1 MLHDFGVLSFSH
13 QRCTV
18 DELTDAERRLNFL
31 ASQARGKVR
40 GFVILNTCNRVEI
53 YVSAERVRSIL
64 EELRA
69 NIEAEGRILCGIDA
83 VRHLFRVSCG
93 LESMIVGED
102 QILGQVKK
110 SIFDSKKAGT
120 ADELLNFV
128 FERAIKVGKRARAE
142 TRINEGSVS
151 IGSAA
156 VELAE
161 RETHGL
167 KGKKILV
174 IGAGEMGS
182 LVAKALA
189 EKDLGGMFIANRT
202 FERAIELARAVGGTA
217 ARLEE
222 KEYYMQIC
230 DVAISTTSAPHYILT
245 YDAVKE
251 VMAKRKNRP
260 LIIIDIANPRDVEE
274 RVAEIEGVK
283 LFNLDCLQEISEE
296 NLRRRLSEV
305 GKVERIIDEEIEIF
319 IKLLRRKRVER
330 LISLLYTYGNAV
342 RNEEKREALAY
353 LRKGRDAEE
362 VLDAFSKAV
371 LSKTLHP
378 AVSVL
383 RRLAE
388 QSVEG
393 VEIEGVEG
401 VKSES
406 SEGSE
411 KQDNNTKDGE
421 RSAKKEAL
429 DEAVKFLTEEL
440 ERELE
445 RRIAQAGGGES
456 S

>member
-13 QRCTV
+13 HRCTV

-31 ASQARGKVR
+31 ASQARGKMR

-69 NIEAEGRILCGIDA
+69 NVEAEGRILCGIDA
-83 VRHLFRVSCG
+83 VHHLFRVSCG

-342 RNEEKREALAY
+342 RSEEKREALAY

-388 QSVEG
+388 QSVEV
-393 VEIEGVEG
+393 VE
-401 VKSES
+401 SES

-411 KQDNNTKDGE
+411 KQDNDKKDGE

-445 RRIAQAGGGES
+445 RRIAQASGGES